1 MVEAASAAVRQIQ
14 ARLDVIL
21 ALELPICL
29 GARGDFGC
37 TLGDLD
43 TRLYVETERPGQ
55 AHPTTN
61 VVKYWP
67 WLDEDSSRRLVLVHL
82 FFANTHRR
90 RLTSWVAERMERE
103 FGTRFRYIGWDVE
116 SERGLDPS
124 TLDQIAVAVR
134 EIART

>member
-14 ARLDVIL
+14 ARLDLIL
-21 ALELPICL
+21 AHELPICL

-67 WLDEDSSRRLVLVHL
+67 WLDEDPSRRLVLVHL
-82 FFANTHRR
+82 FFANSHRR
-90 RLTSWVAERMERE
+90 RLTSWVADRMERE
-103 FGTRFRYIGWDVE
+103 FGERFRYLWRDVE
-116 SERGLDPS
+116 SGRGLDAS
-124 TLDQIAVAVR
+124 ALDQIAAAVR
-134 EIART
+134 ETSRT